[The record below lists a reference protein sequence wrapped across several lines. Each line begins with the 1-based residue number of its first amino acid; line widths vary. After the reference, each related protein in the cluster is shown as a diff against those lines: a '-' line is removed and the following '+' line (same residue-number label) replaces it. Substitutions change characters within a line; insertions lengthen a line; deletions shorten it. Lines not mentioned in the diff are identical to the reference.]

1 MKITIVAVIYKQKI
15 DESKTF
21 QTLIDAFDHLPDISN
36 QIELVIYDNSPDSQ
50 NCTVEEQNW
59 GQVQYVHDPRNVG
72 LATAYNYA
80 FQVAKTNGSKW
91 MLLLDHDTELTEEY
105 VDQIAF
111 SLDVDT
117 SIAAVVPRIFS
128 EETMISP
135 VVADALRPLKTEKLQ
150 AGLQDQPTMAI
161 NSGSLIRV
169 AFLEE
174 INGFNKNF
182 PLDYLDHWLFHEI
195 YARGYKVL
203 VLEASLNH
211 ELSVLDY
218 SRVSLERYRS
228 ILDTEIY
235 YFKNYKKE
243 LMPSYKIQLVKRLL
257 KQVVLVKNKKIAA
270 YTIRRLFSI

>member
-1 MKITIVAVIYKQKI
+1 MKLTIVAVLYKQKI
-15 DESKTF
+15 EESKTF
-21 QTLIDAFDHLPDISN
+21 QTLNKAFVTRPNMSVET
-36 QIELVIYDNSPDSQ
+36 ELVIYDNSPDSQ
-50 NCTVEEQNW
+50 KCTVEEKLW
-59 GQVQYVHDPRNVG
+59 GKVQYIHDHRNLG

-80 FQVAKTNGSKW
+80 FQAAKENGSKW
-91 MLLLDHDTELTEEY
+91 LLLLDHDTELTEDY
-105 VDQIAF
+105 VDQIG
-111 SLDVDT
+111 SNLDVDPT
-117 SIAAVVPRIFS
+117 IAAVVPRVFS

-150 AGLQDQPTMAI
+150 AGLQEKPTMAI

-169 AFLEE
+169 SFIEE
-174 INGFNKNF
+174 NDGFNKNF

-195 YARGYKVL
+195 YAKGYKVL

-235 YFKNYKKE
+235 YFKNYKNE
-243 LMPSYKIQLVKRLL
+243 LLPAYKIQLMKRLL
-257 KQVVLVKNKKIAA
+257 KQVAVVKNKKIAA
-270 YTIRRLFSI
+270 YTLRRIFSI